1 MAKIIART
9 INCENLVDATP
20 CNKCVNCTQNT
31 TDIIEIDAASN
42 NGVDEIRE
50 LKNKISLVP
59 TYGKYKIYI
68 IDEVHMLTI
77 SAFNALLKTL
87 EEPPKHIIF
96 ILATTDPEKVPPT
109 IISRCQRFDF
119 KRITIDAI
127 LNRLKQIC
135 KEENIEIEDNALYE
149 IARISDGGLRDAVNL
164 LDQAYSYTDGK
175 ITINEIHEL
184 NGTLTSYEIEEFFK
198 YYLDNDLVTILN
210 KITDYNNIGKNLVK
224 LAQEFMVFLRN
235 TVIYI
240 KAPNYLEENNIDTKP
255 YISISQSLGAD
266 KILMLI
272 NELNKTINDMK
283 ISQNPKLIFELLFIK
298 NVGNKNIS
306 QEVNSGKNATNQAN
320 VIKEEENFE
329 KLYNESLN
337 EKKFDKRITGTV
349 IQISR
354 KGEIFVDFKYKADG
368 IIPRK
373 EYSDDETKNPKDEF
387 KPGDTITADVIKWND
402 GLGNVLLSYKKY
414 RREEDKKIERELKI
428 KQAEEIKRQKIERAK
443 NIEEFWNNIK
453 IGKAYK
459 GTVSKIVDYGIFVD
473 LGVVTGLAHK
483 SELVWDKNEKIE
495 GKFQVG
501 DEIEVKI
508 KDFNKEERRIS
519 LEYPLKGENPWFA
532 LTNKYKINDIV
543 TCKVVKFAPFGAFV
557 EIEKGLEGLVH
568 NSEITG
574 LRRVVKP
581 EDELKIGQT
590 VNAKIIN
597 IDKEKLKIGLS
608 IKEIEGTSAE
618 YGYEEYISQ

>member
-1 MAKIIART
+1 M
-9 INCENLVDATP
+9 
-20 CNKCVNCTQNT
+20 
-31 TDIIEIDAASN
+31 
-42 NGVDEIRE
+42 
-50 LKNKISLVP
+50 
-59 TYGKYKIYI
+59 
-68 IDEVHMLTI
+68 
-77 SAFNALLKTL
+77 
-87 EEPPKHIIF
+87 
-96 ILATTDPEKVPPT
+96 
-109 IISRCQRFDF
+109 
-119 KRITIDAI
+119 
-127 LNRLKQIC
+127 
-135 KEENIEIEDNALYE
+135 
-149 IARISDGGLRDAVNL
+149 
-164 LDQAYSYTDGK
+164 
-175 ITINEIHEL
+175 
-184 NGTLTSYEIEEFFK
+184 
-198 YYLDNDLVTILN
+198 
-210 KITDYNNIGKNLVK
+210 
-224 LAQEFMVFLRN
+224 
-235 TVIYI
+235 
-240 KAPNYLEENNIDTKP
+240 
-255 YISISQSLGAD
+255 
-266 KILMLI
+266 
-272 NELNKTINDMK
+272 
-283 ISQNPKLIFELLFIK
+283 
-298 NVGNKNIS
+298 
-306 QEVNSGKNATNQAN
+306 
-320 VIKEEENFE
+320 EEENFE

-414 RREEDKKIERELKI
+414 RKEEDKKIERELKI
-428 KQAEEIKRQKIERAK
+428 KQAEEIKKQKIERAK

-495 GKFQVG
+495 DKFQVG

-532 LTNKYKINDIV
+532 LANKYKINDIV

-618 YGYEEYISQ
+618 YGYEEYINH